1 MVSNH
6 PPFLFLKKF
15 ATFIHLRKKM
25 DTKKRSKI
33 YIISVFLLLWML
45 CAQSLY
51 SHDILGEHT
60 NVKLKLKWK
69 HQFQFAG
76 YYAAQIKGFY
86 KSAGLNVEI
95 IEGNSSSAPI
105 QFVMKDS
112 AEYGISASDLIESRS
127 IGNPIVLL
135 AAIFQHSPYTIISQK
150 DKNIAQPQDLIGKK
164 LMASTEQGYIQLKA
178 MLQKNG
184 IDISRV
190 NIINHTWK
198 NNDITNGYADAM
210 TGYISVEPYQL
221 TSKGVELNLIRPINY
236 GVDFYGDLLFT
247 TENEVKDHP
256 ERAKAMRDATIKGWE
271 YAMDHPEEISNYILT
286 LPGVKER
293 GITYEN
299 LMYEA
304 IAMQDLVK
312 SDLVEI
318 GHINRNRLENMI
330 NNYKEFGV
338 INTNS
343 DFSNFVF
350 QDTREEKY
358 NSLLNVSYYILA
370 LTAIIILLI
379 FIWNRQ
385 LQGKIKKRTEELEK
399 EVATRKEAELIAKR
413 SEERLEL
420 ALQAAR
426 LGIWDSN
433 LQTGYVYRNAIWSE
447 MLGYKA
453 NEIEPN
459 YEGWRKLIHPEDYER
474 IDNSI
479 KAHHEGKTVYDNY
492 EHRLITAKGE
502 WKWILSL
509 SKIVAR
515 DHTGKPT
522 RLIGIHMD
530 IDELKRKELQLQQIT
545 EELMYTNRELEKFA
559 YITSHNLRAP
569 VVNIV
574 SLINMIDKSTLE
586 LSGNASIIEKIDQS
600 VHRLES
606 TLNDLIEVV
615 SAKKIT
621 LSEKSSIY
629 ISECTKSVL
638 SNLETQLIKVDAD
651 VKLNF
656 DNADR
661 ILYIR
666 SVLESIIQNLLTNA
680 IKYRSQTRRLKI
692 DISTLEDDDFVYLR
706 VKDNGIGF
714 DSIKYGEKIF
724 KLYERIHHSIE
735 GKGLGLYLIKTQIEA
750 LNGRIDV
757 SSKPDEGALF
767 IVSIKKEQKDV

>member
-1 MVSNH
+1 
-6 PPFLFLKKF
+6 
-15 ATFIHLRKKM
+15 M
-25 DTKKRSKI
+25 DTKQRSKI
-33 YIISVFLLLWML
+33 YKISVFLFMWMF
-45 CAQSLY
+45 CVQSLF
-51 SHDILGEHT
+51 SHDILGEHS
-60 NVKLKLKWK
+60 NVKLKLKWR

-105 QFVMKDS
+105 QYVLKDS
-112 AEYGISASDLIESRS
+112 AEYGVSASDLIESRS
-127 IGNPIVLL
+127 SGKPIILL

-150 DKNIAQPQDLIGKK
+150 DKNITKPQDLIGKK
-164 LMASTEQGYIQLKA
+164 LMASNEQGYIQLKA

-190 NIINHTWK
+190 NIINHTWN

-221 TSKGVELNLIRPINY
+221 SAKGVELNIIRPVNY
-236 GVDFYGDLLFT
+236 GIDFYGDILFT
-247 TENEVKDHP
+247 TEKEIIDHP
-256 ERAKAMRDATIKGWE
+256 ERAKAIRDATIKGWE
-271 YAMDHPEEISNYILT
+271 YAMSHPEEISNYILT
-286 LPGVKER
+286 LPGVKDR
-293 GITYEN
+293 GITYDH
-299 LMYEA
+299 LMYESV
-304 IAMQDLVK
+304 AMQDLVK

-318 GHINRNRLENMI
+318 GHINRTRLENMI
-330 NNYKEFGV
+330 NNYVEFG
-338 INTNS
+338 IIKT
-343 DFSNFVF
+343 DGDYKNFVF
-350 QDTREEKY
+350 QESKEDKY
-358 NSLLNVSYYILA
+358 NNLVIIIYYLLA
-370 LTAIIILLI
+370 LTALVVLLI
-379 FIWNRQ
+379 FVWNRQ
-385 LQGKIKKRTEELEK
+385 LQGKIKKRTEELEQ
-399 EVATRKEAELIAKR
+399 EVAIRKEAETIAKR

-420 ALQAAR
+420 ALQAAQ

-433 LQTGYVYRNAIWSE
+433 LQTGYVYRNALWSE

-459 YEGWRKLIHPEDYER
+459 FEGWRKLIHPEDYER

-479 KAHHEGKTVYDNY
+479 KSHHEGKTIYDNY

-574 SLINMIDKSTLE
+574 SLLNMIDKTTL
-586 LSGNASIIEKIDQS
+586 LQSGNSAIIDKIDLS
-600 VHRLES
+600 VQRLES
-606 TLNDLIEVV
+606 TLNDLIDVV

-621 LSEKSSIY
+621 LSEKTNLN

-638 SNLETQLIKVDAD
+638 SNLETQLIKVDAK
-651 VKLNF
+651 VELNF
-656 DNADR
+656 DKADR

-680 IKYRSQTRRLKI
+680 IKYRSQSRRLKI
-692 DISTLEDDDFVYLR
+692 DISTNEDDDFVYLR

-714 DSIKYGEKIF
+714 DSNKYGEKIF
-724 KLYERIHHSIE
+724 KLYERIHHGIE

-757 SSKPDEGALF
+757 NSMPDEGALF
-767 IVSIKKEQKDV
+767 VVSIKKEQKDV

>member
-1 MVSNH
+1 MD
-6 PPFLFLKKF
+6 KF
-15 ATFIHLRKKM
+15 NRSYL
-25 DTKKRSKI
+25 SKI
-33 YIISVFLLLWML
+33 FLLIFMWMF
-45 CAQSLY
+45 AIQSAK
-51 SHDILGEHT
+51 SHDILGEHS
-60 NVKLKLKWK
+60 NVKIKLKWL

-76 YYAAQIKGFY
+76 YYAAHIKGYY
-86 KSAGLNVEI
+86 KEAGLNVEI
-95 IEGNSSSAPI
+95 IEGTSNSAPI
-105 QFVMKDS
+105 QYVLKDS
-112 AEYGISASDLIESRS
+112 AEYGISASDLIESRAT
-127 IGNPIVLL
+127 GKPIVLL
-135 AAIFQHSPYTIISQK
+135 AAIFQHSPYVIISQK
-150 DKNIAQPQDLIGKK
+150 DKNISKPQDLIGKK
-164 LMASTEQGYIQLKA
+164 LMSSNEQGYIQLKA

-184 IDISRV
+184 IDISKV
-190 NIINHTWK
+190 NIINHTWQNK
-198 NNDITNGYADAM
+198 DITNGYADAM

-221 TSKGVELNLIRPINY
+221 NKKGVELNLIRPMNY
-236 GVDFYGDLLFT
+236 GIDFYGDLLFT
-247 TENEVKDHP
+247 TENEVNNHP
-256 ERAKAMRDATIKGWE
+256 ERARAIRDATIKGWE
-271 YAMDHPEEISNYILT
+271 YAMSHAEEISNYILT

-293 GITYEN
+293 GITSEH

-312 SDLVEI
+312 SDIVEI
-318 GHINRNRLENMI
+318 GHINRSRLDNMI
-330 NNYKEFGV
+330 NKYAEFGI
-338 INTNS
+338 INNKAN
-343 DFSNFVF
+343 FKNFVF
-350 QDTREEKY
+350 IETQEDKY
-358 NSLLNVSYYILA
+358 NNLVNIVYYLL
-370 LTAIIILLI
+370 AIVAVTLLLI

-385 LQGKIKKRTEELEK
+385 LHAKIKKRTAELER
-399 EVATRKEAELIAKR
+399 EIATRKDAELIAKR

-447 MLGYKA
+447 MLGYKV

-474 IDNSI
+474 IDESI
-479 KAHHEGKTVYDNY
+479 KAHHDGKTIYDNY

-509 SKIVAR
+509 SKIVSR

-522 RLIGIHMD
+522 RLIGIHID
-530 IDELKRKELQLQQIT
+530 IDDLKRKELQLRQIT

-574 SLINMIDKSTLE
+574 SLLNMIDKSS
-586 LSGNASIIEKIDQS
+586 LSDSNSLAIIDKIDLS
-600 VHRLES
+600 VQRLES

-621 LSEKSSIY
+621 LSEKTSLN

-638 SNLETQLIKVDAD
+638 SNLETQLIKVDAEII
-651 VKLNF
+651 LNF
-656 DNADR
+656 DRVDR

-666 SVLESIIQNLLTNA
+666 TVLESVIQNLITNS
-680 IKYRSQTRRLKI
+680 IKYRSNERRLKI
-692 DISTLEDDDFVYLR
+692 EINTTEDDEFVYLR

-714 DSIKYGEKIF
+714 DSNKYGEKIF
-724 KLYERIHHSIE
+724 KLYERVHHNID

-757 SSKPDEGALF
+757 NSIPNEGALF
-767 IVSIKKEQKDV
+767 IVSIKKENQDV

>member
-1 MVSNH
+1 MN
-6 PPFLFLKKF
+6 
-15 ATFIHLRKKM
+15 TR
-25 DTKKRSKI
+25 TRSRI
-33 YIISVFLLLWML
+33 YQFSVCLLMWML

-51 SHDILGEHT
+51 SHDILGEHS

-76 YYAAQIKGFY
+76 YYAAQIKGYY
-86 KSAGLNVEI
+86 KAAGLNVEI
-95 IEGNSSSAPI
+95 IEGSPTSAPI
-105 QFVMKDS
+105 QYVLKDS

-127 IGNPIVLL
+127 NGNPIVLV
-135 AAIFQHSPYTIISQK
+135 AAIFQHSPFTIISQK
-150 DKNIAQPQDLIGKK
+150 DKNITRPQDLIGKT
-164 LMASTEQGYIQLKA
+164 LMASNEQGYIQLIA

-198 NNDITNGYADAM
+198 NIDITNGYADAM

-221 TSKGVELNLIRPINY
+221 SSKGVDINIIRPIKY
-236 GVDFYGDLLFT
+236 GIDFYGDLLFT
-247 TENEVKDHP
+247 TEKEVKDHP
-256 ERAKAMRDATIKGWE
+256 DRVRAMRDATIKGWG
-271 YAMDHPEEISNYILT
+271 YAMNHPEELSNYILT
-286 LPGVKER
+286 LPGVKDR
-293 GITYEN
+293 GITFEH

-304 IAMQDLVK
+304 IAMQELVK
-312 SDLVEI
+312 SDIVEI
-318 GHINRNRLENMI
+318 GHINRNRLDNMI
-330 NNYKEFGV
+330 SNYKEFGV
-338 INTNS
+338 ISKNS
-343 DFSNFVF
+343 DLSNFVF
-350 QDTREEKY
+350 QEAPEEKY
-358 NSLLNVSYYILA
+358 NNLLNVFYYLIA
-370 LTAIIILLI
+370 LTALIVLLI

-399 EVATRKEAELIAKR
+399 EVAIRKEAELIAKR

-420 ALQAAR
+420 ALQAAQ

-479 KAHHEGKTVYDNY
+479 KLHHEGKTVYDNY
-492 EHRLITAKGE
+492 EHRLITSKGE

-515 DHTGKPT
+515 DHTGKPI

-574 SLINMIDKSTLE
+574 SLINMIDKESLE
-586 LSGNASIIEKIDQS
+586 QTGNATIIDKIDLS
-600 VHRLES
+600 VKRLES

-621 LSEKSSIY
+621 LTEKTSIN

-638 SNLETQLIKVDAD
+638 SSLETQLMKVDAE
-651 VKLNF
+651 VSLNF
-656 DNADR
+656 DKADR
-661 ILYIR
+661 IIYIR
-666 SVLESIIQNLLTNA
+666 SVLESIIQNLLINT
-680 IKYRSQTRRLKI
+680 IKYRSQTRRLKV
-692 DISTLEDDDFVYLR
+692 DISTNQDDDFVYLR

-714 DSIKYGEKIF
+714 DSEKYGEKIF
-724 KLYERIHHSIE
+724 KLYERINHNIE

-750 LNGRIDV
+750 LNGRISV
-757 SSKPDEGALF
+757 NSKPDEGALF

>member
-1 MVSNH
+1 MN
-6 PPFLFLKKF
+6 
-15 ATFIHLRKKM
+15 TR
-25 DTKKRSKI
+25 TRSRI
-33 YIISVFLLLWML
+33 YQFSVCLLTWML

-51 SHDILGEHT
+51 SHDILGEHS

-76 YYAAQIKGFY
+76 YYAAQIKGYY
-86 KSAGLNVEI
+86 KAAGLNVEI
-95 IEGNSSSAPI
+95 IEGSPTSAPI
-105 QFVMKDS
+105 QYVLKDS
-112 AEYGISASDLIESRS
+112 AEYGISASDLIESKS
-127 IGNPIVLL
+127 YGNPIVLL
-135 AAIFQHSPYTIISQK
+135 AAIFQHSPFTIISQK
-150 DKNIAQPQDLIGKK
+150 DKNITRPQDLIGKT
-164 LMASTEQGYIQLKA
+164 LMASNEQGYIQLKA

-198 NNDITNGYADAM
+198 NIDITNGYADAM

-221 TSKGVELNLIRPINY
+221 SSKGVDINIIRPIKY
-236 GVDFYGDLLFT
+236 GIDFYGDLLFT
-247 TENEVKDHP
+247 TEKEVKDHP
-256 ERAKAMRDATIKGWE
+256 DRVRAMRDATIKGWG
-271 YAMDHPEEISNYILT
+271 YAMNHPEELSNYILT
-286 LPGVKER
+286 LQGVKDR
-293 GITYEN
+293 GITFDH

-304 IAMQDLVK
+304 IAMQELVK
-312 SDLVEI
+312 SDIVEI
-318 GHINRNRLENMI
+318 GHINRNRLDNMI
-330 NNYKEFGV
+330 SNYKEFGV
-338 INTNS
+338 ISKNS
-343 DFSNFVF
+343 DLSNFVF
-350 QDTREEKY
+350 QEAPEEKY
-358 NSLLNVSYYILA
+358 NNLLNVFYYLIA
-370 LTAIIILLI
+370 LTALIVLLI

-399 EVATRKEAELIAKR
+399 EVAIRKEAELIAKR

-420 ALQAAR
+420 ALQAAQ

-479 KAHHEGKTVYDNY
+479 KLHHEGKTVYDNY
-492 EHRLITAKGE
+492 EHRLITSKGE

-515 DHTGKPT
+515 DHTGKPI

-574 SLINMIDKSTLE
+574 SLINMIDKESLE
-586 LSGNASIIEKIDQS
+586 QTGNATIIDKIDLS
-600 VHRLES
+600 VKRLES

-621 LSEKSSIY
+621 LTEKTSIN

-638 SNLETQLIKVDAD
+638 SSLETQLMKVDAE
-651 VKLNF
+651 VSLNF
-656 DNADR
+656 DKADR
-661 ILYIR
+661 IIYIR
-666 SVLESIIQNLLTNA
+666 SVLESIIQNLLINT
-680 IKYRSQTRRLKI
+680 IKYRSQTRRLKV
-692 DISTLEDDDFVYLR
+692 DISTNQDDDFVYLR

-714 DSIKYGEKIF
+714 DSEKYGEKIF
-724 KLYERIHHSIE
+724 KLYERINHNIE

-750 LNGRIDV
+750 LNGRISV
-757 SSKPDEGALF
+757 NSKPDEGALF